1 MTTHAS
7 KYYRNADHIVH
18 LNGGII
24 TRQGDFQEL
33 KAELSLA
40 ESDLTHQQRALPDGK
55 NAEEVW
61 HDSCKPGGG
70 ETLEEQVEE
79 RKVGRVSFSVYREYF
94 SYGASALALCIIALV
109 FLSGQGKEMGQFPSC
124 TTA

>member
-7 KYYRNADHIVH
+7 KYYRDADHIVH

-24 TRQGDFQEL
+24 TRQGDFQDL

-40 ESDLTHQQRALPDGK
+40 ESDWDQKRALRDGK
-55 NAEEVW
+55 AEEVW
-61 HDSCKPGGG
+61 HDPCKPGGG

-79 RKVGRVSFSVYREYF
+79 RKVGRVSFSVYKEYF

-109 FLSGQGKEMGQFPSC
+109 LFSGQGKEMGQISSC